1 MPATLLELSAVS
13 RSEGPLMP
21 AALLELSDVS
31 RTYTTGGEPLTVL
44 REVSLKI
51 HSGEFVAIMGASGSG
66 KSTLMNIIGCLD
78 KPSSGIYSIRS
89 INVDTLDGDQLA
101 ALRRDTFGFIFQ
113 RYNLMSDLNAVEN
126 AEVPAVYRGMAKAK
140 RAEHASGLLQEL
152 GLGDRLEHFPGQL
165 SGGQQQRVSIARA
178 LMNGG
183 PVILADE
190 PTGAL
195 DSQGGKEVM
204 AILVRLHGEGH
215 TIIVVTHDSDIAAYA
230 HRIIRIADGRITSD
244 EQQQHGEADIQAKAG
259 GPEVNAKA
267 GSAVLGESLKMAFR
281 SLVHNRMRTLLTML
295 GIIIG
300 VASVVAL
307 MAIGNGAKQ
316 DVLDRIQAMGTDL
329 LTVRRGAPAARASS
343 YMVTS
348 FLPEDLPS
356 MGALPGVTAA
366 NPETDMSA
374 LLRFGDQDLTVTAFG
389 TGESFPA
396 VHDWP
401 LQSGVFFS
409 AEHVMRYS
417 QVVVLGQTV
426 VKNLFPRGADPL
438 GQYVLIGSSPF
449 LVIGV
454 LSGKGLN
461 TRGDDMDDSVWLPY
475 TTAGAR
481 IFGQRFFSD
490 FVIRVAPGADMTM
503 VQSELSALLMKRHG
517 KEDFDIRNM
526 ADTIATA
533 NATQNTLTSLLVA
546 IAVISLV
553 VGGIGVMNI
562 MLVSVTERTREIGI
576 RMAIGARGFDVLFQ
590 FLTEAV
596 MVCFIGGLIGVF
608 VGIGGGLATSAIAG
622 WRVIFTVIP
631 IVIAFACAFL
641 TGIVFG
647 YLPARKAAQLD
658 PIDALARD

>member
-1 MPATLLELSAVS
+1 MPS
-13 RSEGPLMP
+13 
-21 AALLELSDVS
+21 ALLELNAVS

-44 REVSLKI
+44 REVSLEI

-78 KPSSGIYSIRS
+78 RPSSGTYSIRGIDVTS
-89 INVDTLDGDQLA
+89 LDGDQLA

-126 AEVPAVYRGMAKAK
+126 AEVPAVYRGMAKAQ
-140 RAEHASGLLQEL
+140 RAEQASGLLLEL

-204 AILVRLHGEGH
+204 AILVKLHGQGH
-215 TIIVVTHDSDIAAYA
+215 TIILVTHDSDIAAYA
-230 HRIIRIADGRITSD
+230 HRLIRIADGRITSD
-244 EQQQHGEADIQAKAG
+244 EQQQHGEADIQTPVSN
-259 GPEVNAKA
+259 PEMDARA

-281 SLVHNRMRTLLTML
+281 SLVHNRLRTLLTML

-316 DVLDRIQAMGTDL
+316 DVLERIQAMGTDL
-329 LTVRRGAPAARASS
+329 LTIMRGPPAVRASS
-343 YMVTS
+343 NMVTS

-356 MGALPGVTAA
+356 LGAAPGVAMA
-366 NPETDMSA
+366 NPETNASA
-374 LLRFGDQDLTVTAFG
+374 LLRFGDQDLTVTAVG
-389 TGESFPA
+389 TGESFPD

-401 LQSGVFFS
+401 LQSGVFFT
-409 AEHVMRYS
+409 AEHVKRYA

-426 VKNLFPRGADPL
+426 VKNLFPTNTEPL
-438 GQYVLIGSSPF
+438 GQYLLIGSSPF

-454 LSGKGLN
+454 LSSKGLT
-461 TRGDDMDDSVWLPY
+461 TRGDDMDNSVWLPY

-481 IFGQRFFSD
+481 IFGQRFFNN
-490 FVIRVAPGADMTM
+490 FVIRVTPGTDMTV
-503 VQSELSALLMKRHG
+503 VQSELHTLMMNRHG
-517 KEDFDIRNM
+517 KEDFNIRNM

-533 NATQNTLTSLLVA
+533 NATQNTLTYLLAA

-596 MVCFIGGLIGVF
+596 MVCFIGGLTGVF

-658 PIDALARD
+658 PIEALARE

>member
-1 MPATLLELSAVS
+1 MSSPLLELNAI
-13 RSEGPLMP
+13 
-21 AALLELSDVS
+21 S
-31 RTYTTGGEPLTVL
+31 RTYTSGGAPLTVL
-44 REVSLKI
+44 REVSLAI
-51 HSGEFVAIMGASGSG
+51 QSGEFVAIMGASGSG

-78 KPSSGIYSIRS
+78 KPTTGTYRIRGVEVAS
-89 INVDTLDGDQLA
+89 LNGDALA

-113 RYNLMSDLNAVEN
+113 RYNLMSDLTAVEN
-126 AEVPAVYRGMAKAK
+126 AEVPAVYCGMAKTQ
-140 RAEHASGLLQEL
+140 RAAHASDLLREL
-152 GLGDRLEHFPGQL
+152 GLGERLQHQPNQL

-195 DSQGGKEVM
+195 DSQGGKDVM
-204 AILVRLHGEGH
+204 AILEKLHEQGH

-230 HRIIRIADGRITSD
+230 HRIVRIADGRITSD
-244 EQQQHGEADIQAKAG
+244 EQQQKGEAGNQSQTDKREEDAKPG
-259 GPEVNAKA
+259 V
-267 GSAVLGESLKMAFR
+267 AVLGESLKMAWR
-281 SLVHNRMRTLLTML
+281 SLVHNRMRTALTML

-316 DVLDRIQAMGTDL
+316 DVLERIQAMGTDL
-329 LTVRRGAPAARASS
+329 LTIVRGPPAVRASAVV
-343 YMVTS
+343 VTS

-356 MGALPGVTAA
+356 ISSLPGVAMA
-366 NPETDMSA
+366 IPETNVSS
-374 LLRFGDQDLTVTAFG
+374 LLRFGSQDLTVTAVG
-389 TGESFPA
+389 TGEDFPQ

-401 LQSGVFFS
+401 PQSGVFFS
-409 AEHVMRYS
+409 ADHVKTYA
-417 QVVVLGQTV
+417 QVVTLGQTV
-426 VKNLFPRGADPL
+426 VTNLFPQDMNPL

-454 LSGKGLN
+454 MSSKGLSS
-461 TRGDDMDDSVWLPY
+461 RGDDMDNSVWLPY

-481 IFGQRFFSD
+481 IFGQRYFND
-490 FVIRVAPGADMTM
+490 IVVRVKPGADMGV
-503 VQSELSALLMKRHG
+503 VQAELHALLMKRHG
-517 KEDFDIRNM
+517 TEDFNIRNM

-533 NATQNTLTSLLVA
+533 NATQNTLTYLLAA

-596 MVCFIGGLIGVF
+596 MVCFIGGLAGVLA
-608 VGIGGGLATSAIAG
+608 GIGGGLATSTIAG
-622 WRVIFTVIP
+622 WRVIFTVAP
-631 IVIAFACAFL
+631 IAIAFTCAFL
-641 TGIVFG
+641 TGIIFG

-658 PIDALARD
+658 PIEALARD

>member
-1 MPATLLELSAVS
+1 MPSPLLELNAI
-13 RSEGPLMP
+13 G
-21 AALLELSDVS
+21 
-31 RTYTTGGEPLTVL
+31 RTYRSGGVPLTVL
-44 REVSLKI
+44 TDVSLTI
-51 HSGEFVAIMGASGSG
+51 QSGEFVAIMGASGSG

-78 KPSSGIYSIRS
+78 KPSSGAYRIRG
-89 INVDTLDGDQLA
+89 VDVASLNGDALA

-113 RYNLMSDLNAVEN
+113 RYNLMSDLSAVEN
-126 AEVPAVYRGMAKAK
+126 AEVPAVYRGMEKPQRDA
-140 RAEHASGLLQEL
+140 RASDLLREL
-152 GLGDRLEHFPGQL
+152 GLGDRLQHHPNQL

-195 DSQGGKEVM
+195 DSQGGREVM
-204 AILVRLHGEGH
+204 AILVKLHGQGH

-230 HRIIRIADGRITSD
+230 HRIVRITDGRITSD
-244 EQQQHGEADIQAKAG
+244 ERQNGEAGNQAQTGESAM
-259 GPEVNAKA
+259 EAKP
-267 GSAVLGESLKMAFR
+267 GVAVLGEALKMALR
-281 SLVHNRMRTLLTML
+281 SLLHNRLRTALTML

-316 DVLDRIQAMGTDL
+316 DVLERIQAMGTDL
-329 LTVRRGAPAARASS
+329 LTIERGPPAVRAAAGI
-343 YMVTS
+343 VTS
-348 FLPEDLPS
+348 FLPEDLPFIAS
-356 MGALPGVTAA
+356 VPGVAMTV
-366 NPETDMSA
+366 PETNLSS
-374 LLRFGDQDLTVTAFG
+374 LIRFGDQDLTVTVVG
-389 TGESFPA
+389 TGEDFPG

-401 LQSGVFFS
+401 PQSGVFFS
-409 AEHVMRYS
+409 AEHVTRYA
-417 QVVVLGQTV
+417 QVVTIGQTV
-426 VKNLFPRGADPL
+426 ANNLFPNGANPL
-438 GQYVLIGSSPF
+438 GQYVLIGNAPF
-449 LVIGV
+449 MVIGV
-454 LSGKGLN
+454 LSSKGS
-461 TRGDDMDDSVWLPY
+461 TARGDDMDNSAWLPY

-481 IFGQRFFSD
+481 IFGQRFFQHII
-490 FVIRVAPGADMTM
+490 VRVKPGADMSV
-503 VQSELSALLMKRHG
+503 VQATLHTLLMKRHR
-517 KEDFDIRNM
+517 KEDFNIRNM

-533 NATQNTLTSLLVA
+533 NETQNTLTYLLAA

-596 MVCFIGGLIGVF
+596 MVCFIGGLAGVV
-608 VGIGGGLATSAIAG
+608 VGIGGGLSTSAIAG
-622 WRVIFTVIP
+622 WRVIFTLGP

-658 PIDALARD
+658 PIEALARD

>member
-1 MPATLLELSAVS
+1 MSSPLLELRA
-13 RSEGPLMP
+13 
-21 AALLELSDVS
+21 VS
-31 RTYTTGGEPLTVL
+31 RTYTSGGEPLTVL
-44 REVSLKI
+44 KEVSLAI
-51 HSGEFVAIMGASGSG
+51 QSGEFVAIMGASGSG

-78 KPSSGIYSIRS
+78 KPSSGSYSIRG
-89 INVDTLDGDQLA
+89 VEVATLDGDALA

-126 AEVPAVYRGMAKAK
+126 AEVPAVYCGMA
-140 RAEHASGLLQEL
+140 RAQREAHASELLRDL
-152 GLGDRLEHFPGQL
+152 GLGDRLQHHPNEL

-183 PVILADE
+183 PVVLADE

-204 AILVRLHGEGH
+204 AILVKLHGQGH
-215 TIIVVTHDSDIAAYA
+215 TIIVVTHDTDIAAYA
-230 HRIIRIADGRITSD
+230 HRLVRLADGRITSD
-244 EQQQHGEADIQAKAG
+244 EQQNGEVAHQAKTG
-259 GPEVNAKA
+259 ETREDAKQ
-267 GSAVLGESLKMAFR
+267 GVAVLGEALKMALR
-281 SLVHNRMRTLLTML
+281 SLLHNRLRTALTML

-316 DVLDRIQAMGTDL
+316 DVLERIQAMGTDL
-329 LTVRRGAPAARASS
+329 LTIMRGPPAVRASAGI
-343 YMVTS
+343 VTS

-356 MGALPGVTAA
+356 IGDVPGVAMA
-366 NPETDMSA
+366 VPETSLSS
-374 LLRFGDQDLTVTAFG
+374 LLRFGDQDLTVAVVG
-389 TGESFPA
+389 TGEAFPQ

-401 LQSGVFFS
+401 PQSGVFFS
-409 AEHVMRYS
+409 AEHVKRYA
-417 QVVVLGQTV
+417 QVVVLGQTTARS
-426 VKNLFPRGADPL
+426 LFPSDTNPL
-438 GQYVLIGSSPF
+438 GQYVLIGSAPF

-454 LSGKGLN
+454 LSSKGL
-461 TRGDDMDDSVWLPY
+461 TPRGDDMDNSAWLPY

-481 IFGQRFFSD
+481 VFGQRFFND
-490 FVIRVAPGADMTM
+490 FVVRVKPDADMG
-503 VQSELSALLMKRHG
+503 VVEAALHSLLIKRHR
-517 KEDFDIRNM
+517 KEDFNIRNM

-533 NATQNTLTSLLVA
+533 NETQNTLTYLLAA

-562 MLVSVTERTREIGI
+562 MLVSVSERTREIGI
-576 RMAIGARGFDVLFQ
+576 RMAIGARSFDVLFQ

-596 MVCFIGGLIGVF
+596 MVCFIGGLAGVI

-622 WRVIFTVIP
+622 WRVIFTVAP
-631 IVIAFACAFL
+631 IIIAFACAFL

-658 PIDALARD
+658 PVEALARE

>member
-1 MPATLLELSAVS
+1 MSSSLLELNA
-13 RSEGPLMP
+13 
-21 AALLELSDVS
+21 VS
-31 RTYTTGGEPLTVL
+31 RTYTSGGVPLTVL
-44 REVSLKI
+44 TDVSLAI
-51 HSGEFVAIMGASGSG
+51 QSGEFVAVMGASGSG
-66 KSTLMNIIGCLD
+66 KSTLMNILGCLD
-78 KPSSGIYSIRS
+78 KPSSGTYRIRGIEVAS
-89 INVDTLDGDQLA
+89 LNGDALA

-113 RYNLMSDLNAVEN
+113 RYNLMSDLSAVEN
-126 AEVPAVYRGMAKAK
+126 AEIPAVYRGMAKTRREA
-140 RAEHASGLLQEL
+140 HASDLLRDL
-152 GLGDRLEHFPGQL
+152 GLGDRLQFHPNQL

-204 AILVRLHGEGH
+204 AILEKLHGQGH
-215 TIIVVTHDSDIAAYA
+215 TIVVVTHDSDIAAYA
-230 HRIIRIADGRITSD
+230 HRIVRITDGRITSD
-244 EQQQHGEADIQAKAG
+244 EQQQKEEASNQAQTGEMGKDAKPG
-259 GPEVNAKA
+259 V
-267 GSAVLGESLKMAFR
+267 AVLGEALKMALR
-281 SLVHNRMRTLLTML
+281 SLLHNRLRTALTML

-329 LTVRRGAPAARASS
+329 LTIMRGPPAVRASADI
-343 YMVTS
+343 VTS

-356 MGALPGVTAA
+356 IDSVPGVAMA
-366 NPETDMSA
+366 VPETNLSS
-374 LLRFGDQDLTVTAFG
+374 LLRFGNQDLMVTTVG
-389 TGESFPA
+389 TGEDFPQ

-401 LQSGVFFS
+401 PQSGVFFS
-409 AEHVMRYS
+409 AEHVARYA

-426 VKNLFPRGADPL
+426 AKNLFPNGTDPL
-438 GQYVLIGSSPF
+438 GQYILIGNAPF

-454 LSGKGLN
+454 LSSKGLSQ
-461 TRGDDMDDSVWLPY
+461 RGDDLDNSVWLPY

-481 IFGQRFFSD
+481 IFGHRFFNNI
-490 FVIRVAPGADMTM
+490 VVRVQPGADMSVVQAGLHTM
-503 VQSELSALLMKRHG
+503 LINRHG
-517 KEDFDIRNM
+517 KEDFNIRNM
-526 ADTIATA
+526 ADTIETA
-533 NATQNTLTSLLVA
+533 NETQNTLTYLLAA

-596 MVCFIGGLIGVF
+596 LVCFIGGLAGIV
-608 VGIGGGLATSAIAG
+608 VGIGGGLCTSTIAG
-622 WRVIFTVIP
+622 WRVIFTLTP

-641 TGIVFG
+641 TGIIFG

-658 PIDALARD
+658 PIEALARE

>member
-1 MPATLLELSAVS
+1 MPSPLLELKA
-13 RSEGPLMP
+13 
-21 AALLELSDVS
+21 VS
-31 RTYTTGGEPLTVL
+31 RTYTSGGAPLTVL
-44 REVSLKI
+44 KEVSLAI
-51 HSGEFVAIMGASGSG
+51 QSGEFVAIMGASGSG

-78 KPSSGIYSIRS
+78 KPSSGSYSIRGVEVAS
-89 INVDTLDGDQLA
+89 LNGDALA

-113 RYNLMSDLNAVEN
+113 RYNLMSDLDAVEN
-126 AEVPAVYRGMAKAK
+126 AEIPAVYRGMAKTQ
-140 RAEHASGLLQEL
+140 RAAHASDLLREL
-152 GLGDRLEHFPGQL
+152 GLGDRLQHYPGQL

-204 AILVRLHGEGH
+204 AILVKLHGQGH

-230 HRIIRIADGRITSD
+230 HRLVRIADGRITSD
-244 EQQQHGEADIQAKAG
+244 EPQQKGEAGNPAQIGGTGKDAG
-259 GPEVNAKA
+259 PGV
-267 GSAVLGESLKMAFR
+267 AVLGESLKMALR
-281 SLVHNRMRTLLTML
+281 SLLHNRLRTALTML

-316 DVLDRIQAMGTDL
+316 DVVERIQAMGTDL
-329 LTVRRGAPAARASS
+329 LTIMRGPPAIRASANI
-343 YMVTS
+343 VTS

-356 MGALPGVTAA
+356 LRSVPGVAMA
-366 NPETDMSA
+366 VPETTLSS
-374 LLRFGDQDLTVTAFG
+374 LLRFGDQDLMVAVVG
-389 TGESFPA
+389 TGEDFPQ

-401 LQSGVFFS
+401 PQSGVFFS
-409 AEHVMRYS
+409 AEHVKRYA
-417 QVVVLGQTV
+417 QVVVLGQTTA
-426 VKNLFPRGADPL
+426 KNLFPNDTNPL
-438 GQYVLIGSSPF
+438 GQYVLIGSAPF

-454 LSGKGLN
+454 LSSKGL
-461 TRGDDMDDSVWLPY
+461 TPRGDDMDNSAWLPY

-481 IFGQRFFSD
+481 VFGQRFFND
-490 FVIRVAPGADMTM
+490 FVVRVKPGADM
-503 VQSELSALLMKRHG
+503 SAAQANLHSLLMKRHR
-517 KEDFDIRNM
+517 KEDFNIRNM

-533 NATQNTLTSLLVA
+533 NATQNTLTYLLAA

-576 RMAIGARGFDVLFQ
+576 RMAIGARSFDVLFQ

-596 MVCFIGGLIGVF
+596 MVCFIGGLAGVV
-608 VGIGGGLATSAIAG
+608 VGLGGGLATSAIAG
-622 WRVIFTVIP
+622 WRVIFTVAP

-641 TGIVFG
+641 TGIIFG

-658 PIDALARD
+658 PIEALARD

>member
-1 MPATLLELSAVS
+1 MMSSPLLSLNA
-13 RSEGPLMP
+13 
-21 AALLELSDVS
+21 VS
-31 RTYTTGGEPLTVL
+31 RTYTSGGEPLTVL
-44 REVSLKI
+44 KDVGLVI
-51 HSGEFVAIMGASGSG
+51 QSGEFVAIMGASGSG

-78 KPSSGIYSIRS
+78 KPSSGTYCIRGVEAAS
-89 INVDTLDGDQLA
+89 LNSNALA

-113 RYNLMSDLNAVEN
+113 RYNLMSDLSAIEN
-126 AEVPAVYRGMAKAK
+126 AEVPAVYCGMARSQRNA
-140 RAEHASGLLQEL
+140 HAGELLREL
-152 GLGDRLEHFPGQL
+152 GLGDRLQHHPNQL

-204 AILVRLHGEGH
+204 AILEKLHGQGH

-230 HRIIRIADGRITSD
+230 HRIVRIADGRITSD
-244 EQQQHGEADIQAKAG
+244 EQQEKGEAGHQETTGETGKDAKAG
-259 GPEVNAKA
+259 V
-267 GSAVLGESLKMAFR
+267 AVLGEALKMALR
-281 SLVHNRMRTLLTML
+281 SLLHNRMRTVLTML

-316 DVLDRIQAMGTDL
+316 DVLERIQAMGTDL
-329 LTVRRGAPAARASS
+329 LTIMRGPPAVRASADI
-343 YMVTS
+343 VTS

-356 MGALPGVTAA
+356 IGSVPGVAMA
-366 NPETDMSA
+366 IPETNLSS
-374 LLRFGDQDLTVTAFG
+374 LLRFGNQDLMVTAVG
-389 TGESFPA
+389 TGEDFPQ

-401 LQSGVFFS
+401 PESGVFFS
-409 AEHVMRYS
+409 AEHVKRYA
-417 QVVVLGQTV
+417 QVVTIGQTV
-426 VKNLFPRGADPL
+426 AKNLFPNGMNPL
-438 GQYVLIGSSPF
+438 GQYVLIGNAPF

-454 LSGKGLN
+454 LSSKGL
-461 TRGDDMDDSVWLPY
+461 TPRGDDMDNSVWLPY

-481 IFGQRFFSD
+481 IFGHRFFNNL
-490 FVIRVAPGADMTM
+490 VVRVNPDADMGV
-503 VQSELSALLMKRHG
+503 VQAGLHTLLIKRHG
-517 KEDFDIRNM
+517 KEDFNIRNM

-533 NATQNTLTSLLVA
+533 NETQNTLTYLLAA

-576 RMAIGARGFDVLFQ
+576 RMAIGARSFDVLFQ

-596 MVCFIGGLIGVF
+596 VVCFIGGLAGVV
-608 VGIGGGLATSAIAG
+608 VGIGGGLSTSAIAG
-622 WRVIFTVIP
+622 WRVIFTVAP
-631 IVIAFACAFL
+631 IVLAFACAFL
-641 TGIVFG
+641 TGIIFG

-658 PIDALARD
+658 PIEALARD